1 MLKHYIVLATKVL
14 LRRKFFTFIS
24 LFGISFTLL
33 VLTIATA
40 MLDHA
45 FGPAAP
51 ETRQDRTLAV
61 QFAMMYGP
69 HNTTLS
75 SARLQAAGPV
85 RPQPAR
91 RRAALALHEQLRGH
105 FVRQRPENP
114 DRP

>member
-1 MLKHYIVLATKVL
+1 MFNHYVVLATKVL
-14 LRRKFFTFIS
+14 LRRKFFTLIS

-61 QFAMMYGP
+61 QTTVLYGP
-69 HNTTLS
+69 HNETSS
-75 SARLQAAGPV
+75 SAGFKLLDQYARNLPGAERLSLFTKGFAAVSYVNG
-85 RPQPAR
+85 Q
-91 RRAALALHEQLRGH
+91 
-105 FVRQRPENP
+105 
-114 DRP
+114 

>member
-45 FGPAAP
+45 FVPAAP
-51 ETRQDRTLAV
+51 ETLQDRTLAAQAAV
-61 QFAMMYGP
+61 LFGP
-69 HNTTLS
+69 HNETRA
-75 SARLQAAGPV
+75 SAGFQLLDQF
-85 RPQPAR
+85 AR
-91 RRAALALHEQLRGH
+91 NLPCVERLALFSHN
-105 FVRQRPENP
+105 F
-114 DRP
+114 DAIS

>member
-1 MLKHYIVLATKVL
+1 MERFQQPARRAGTLAAGENTVDGYGLQATGYGTARSLEPEAWSLEPDMLTHYLILATKVL

-24 LFGISFTLL
+24 LFAISFTLL

-61 QFAMMYGP
+61 Q
-69 HNTTLS
+69 S
-75 SARLQAAGPV
+75 
-85 RPQPAR
+85 
-91 RRAALALHEQLRGH
+91 
-105 FVRQRPENP
+105 
-114 DRP
+114 

>member
-51 ETRQDRTLAV
+51 ETRQDRTLAA
-61 QFAMMYGP
+61 QFAILYGN
-69 HNTTLS
+69 HK
-75 SARLQAAGPV
+75 G
-85 RPQPAR
+85 
-91 RRAALALHEQLRGH
+91 HEEHKG
-105 FVRQRPENP
+105 
-114 DRP
+114 